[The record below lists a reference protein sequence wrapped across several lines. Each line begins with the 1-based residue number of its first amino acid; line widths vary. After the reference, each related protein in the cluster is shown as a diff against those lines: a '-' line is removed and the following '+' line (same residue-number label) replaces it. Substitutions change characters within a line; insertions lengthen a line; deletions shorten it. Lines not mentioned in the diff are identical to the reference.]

1 MDTNLKIKKITDGA
15 IITALYAVLFL
26 ASRFIGGLLEGYLYF
41 LIPIPLI
48 VYGYKYDLIGAITTS
63 VAILVVSF
71 LVIPQPISVLF
82 YVLPGLIGG
91 TIIPLIMKSKKG
103 IFVEIG
109 ISSLISL
116 VVNVLASV
124 IFGYL
129 FNYDIIEDTLL
140 FVEQIVSMLNDIG
153 LNNFSVTLLES
164 LMVSILPSV
173 LIITS
178 LVEGFVIYLLS
189 HMLLIRLKLES
200 KFEFRSLLSIE
211 NCPTPVGIAYVFV
224 AILMILSV
232 FSIQYVDDTMFIICS
247 IIMNIGAVYS
257 LVMILQGIVYIARYS
272 RLKNARWVYILAVI
286 SLFFCPFIVIIIGV
300 IQNIFHISRK
310 LY

>member
-48 VYGYKYDLIGAITTS
+48 VYGYKYDLIGALTTAI
-63 VAILVVSF
+63 AILVVSF

-91 TIIPLIMKSKKG
+91 TIIPLAMKSKKG

-116 VVNVLASV
+116 VVNILASV

-140 FVEQIVSMLNDIG
+140 FVDQIVVMLGDLGI
-153 LNNFSVTLLES
+153 NNFSVTLLES

-173 LIITS
+173 FVITALI
-178 LVEGFVIYLLS
+178 EGFVIYILS

-200 KFEFRSLLSIE
+200 KFEFRSLLLIE
-211 NCPTPVGIAYVFV
+211 NCPTPIGVAYIFV
-224 AILMILSV
+224 AMLMILSI
-232 FSIQYVDDTMFIICS
+232 FNIQSADDTMFIIYS
-247 IIMNIGAVYS
+247 IILNLGAVFS
-257 LVMILQGIVYIARYS
+257 LLMILQGIVYVARYS
-272 RLKNARWVYILAVI
+272 KVKNARWVYILAVI
-286 SLFFCPFIVIIIGV
+286 SVIFFPFIVIAIGV